1 MQKALKYDRIE
12 QKSERK
18 KDMPQF
24 KRWSFKTYKEHI
36 KKNKGVFVVYILL
49 RALVIGAMVLSCIR
63 GNYENLFYCSL
74 ALVLFLIPAFFEKNF
89 DIDIPNILEGIILL
103 FIFASVVLG
112 EMGNYYTKIPM
123 WDTIL
128 HTLNGFLCAAVGF
141 GLVDILNRH
150 EKVKFRLSPLFLA
163 LVAFCFSMTIGVL
176 WEFFEFGMDV
186 FFGKDMQKDMV
197 VERIVSTYLSGS
209 TKEPAVIDNIKT
221 VSINGS
227 ELGAEGYLDI
237 GLFDT
242 MKDLIVNFIGA
253 AVFSII
259 GFFYVKSRG
268 KSRFAGHFI
277 PKVATESEE
286 NDSDDET

>member
-1 MQKALKYDRIE
+1 MSK
-12 QKSERK
+12 
-18 KDMPQF
+18 F
-24 KRWSFKTYKEHI
+24 KRWDLRTYRDYI
-36 KKNKGVFVVYILL
+36 KKNKGVFAVYILL
-49 RALVIGAMVLSCIR
+49 RAVVIFAMVWSCMR

-74 ALVLFLIPAFFEKNF
+74 ALILFLLPPFFEKNF
-89 DIDIPNILEGIILL
+89 GIDIPNILEGIILL
-103 FIFASVVLG
+103 FIFASIILG
-112 EMGNYYTKIPM
+112 EMGNYYTRFPM

-141 GLVDILNRH
+141 GLVDILNRN
-150 EKVKFRLSPLFLA
+150 EKIKFRLSPMFLA

-186 FFGKDMQKDMV
+186 FFGKDMQKDAV
-197 VERIVSTYLSGS
+197 VGGIISSYLSGS
-209 TKEPAVIDNIKT
+209 TKNPEIIKNIKSVT
-221 VSINGS
+221 VDGR
-227 ELGAEGYLDI
+227 ELGIKGYLDI

-253 AVFSII
+253 VVFSII

-277 PKVATESEE
+277 PKVVDENGESGTTDESEE
-286 NDSDDET
+286 S